1 MTDECFEA
9 VRPKLFG
16 VAYRMLGEVGRAEDA
31 VQEAYLRWH
40 DETSRAG
47 AEPIASAEAYLV
59 TVVSRICIDELRS
72 ARARREQYVGE
83 WLPEPL
89 VSDESS
95 DPARR
100 LELSESLSQSFLVV
114 LETLSPEQRA
124 VFLLHDVF
132 DYPYERIAAILDKS
146 GPAVRQAAVRARR
159 HVAERKPRFEPT
171 SEQHERLADR
181 FFAAVGDGDLSALES
196 LLAGDV
202 ELHGDGGGKVPALA
216 RFLSGRL
223 RVARTLVNWGR
234 QIHPAGVQVE
244 RCRVNGNPGARMLDR
259 SDRVISIVELELAG
273 GEIRSVNSV
282 VNPEK
287 LDRAGVGVVGNL
299 GEVLSGP
306 GTKD

>member
-9 VRPKLFG
+9 LRPKLFG
-16 VAYRMLGEVGRAEDA
+16 VAYRMLGEVGGAEDA

-40 DETSRAG
+40 RETSGGRS
-47 AEPIASAEAYLV
+47 ETIASPEAYLV
-59 TVVSRICIDELRS
+59 TVVTRICIDELRS

-89 VSDESS
+89 FSDESS
-95 DPARR
+95 DPARQV
-100 LELSESLSQSFLVV
+100 EISESLSQSFLGV

-132 DYPYERIAAILDKS
+132 DYPYERIAEILDKS
-146 GPAVRQAAVRARR
+146 APAVRQAAVRARR

-196 LLAGDV
+196 LLAGDA
-202 ELHGDGGGKVPALA
+202 ELHGDGGGKVPAIA
-216 RFLSGRL
+216 RFLSGRS
-223 RVARTLVNWGR
+223 RVARMLINWGEVIR
-234 QIHPAGVQVE
+234 RNGVRIE
-244 RCRVNGNPGARMLDR
+244 RCEVNGNPGARMLDE
-259 SDRVISIVELELAG
+259 SGRVFSVVELELAA

-287 LDRAGVGVVGNL
+287 LDHVGVGVVGNL
-299 GEVLSGP
+299 GELVLQPRSEG
-306 GTKD
+306 